1 MKTKLLTICL
11 LLVTSQVFA
20 EDNYNW
26 KKIDVTLDG
35 DYIYYGDIDSIS
47 KNESGNYNVWIL
59 ENDKVKKQSTLI
71 RTEINC
77 RLHRKRWI
85 HVEQYEYINA
95 KGKKIGT
102 FDFESLNQNQFSIWV
117 TPKPNTISDSQVK
130 FVCEKI

>member
-1 MKTKLLTICL
+1 MKTTFFTICL
-11 LLVTSQVFA
+11 LLFTSQVFA
-20 EDNYNW
+20 EDNYSW
-26 KKIDVTLDG
+26 EKIDATLDG

-85 HVEQYEYINA
+85 YVEQYEYINA
-95 KGKKIGT
+95 KGKKRRT
-102 FDFESLNQNQFSIWV
+102 FDFESLNKNELSIWV
-117 TPKPNTISDSQVK
+117 TPKPNTINDSQVK